1 MYFHRHLH
9 TLRAGDVPQPMH
21 ADFQVSGVWQLGISL
36 SIGIR
41 PTYSLILKS
50 GVVMNQYLANNVW
63 LKVPAKGV
71 YFVPLIRTTHT
82 ASFNHIFLGFLVRH
96 LAINEFLPDF
106 CLWLSVCFS
115 DLRVSG
121 P

>member
-63 LKVPAKGV
+63 LKVPAK
-71 YFVPLIRTTHT
+71 
-82 ASFNHIFLGFLVRH
+82 
-96 LAINEFLPDF
+96 
-106 CLWLSVCFS
+106 
-115 DLRVSG
+115 
-121 P
+121 